1 MSGLISIYSFFKKE
15 IMLTLQNI
23 TYQHPD
29 KEILFEN
36 LNFIANKG
44 EKIAIVGN
52 NGSGK
57 STLLKL
63 ISGLLIPVAGDIRA
77 EGSVYYLPQ
86 ILEQFDT
93 KSIAAAL
100 GVEEKL
106 TALKEILDG
115 TVTEEN
121 MAVLNDDWDLEERIR
136 QAMEKWGLSDF
147 TESDLM
153 SRLSGGQKT
162 KVLIAG
168 IEVHQPDVILMDEP
182 TNHLDRK
189 SREQLYE
196 FIKNTN
202 KTLLVVSHDRTLLN
216 LLSKT
221 AELSRK
227 EIVLYGGNYDFYKEQ
242 KQIQQ
247 NALQNSIKNTENAL
261 KKAKATE
268 RETLERQQKLD
279 AKGKKKQEKAGVAK
293 IMMNT
298 LRNNAENSTAKIRDT
313 HSDKI
318 DNLSQELQQL
328 RRGVPLTDQMKLGF
342 DQTNLHRGKILI
354 KAEQINFAYGD
365 KNIWKY
371 PLDIVVTSGER
382 ILISGENGSGKTT
395 LIKLLLGRLQ
405 TSEGNVERSD
415 FYSVYIDQDYSMI
428 NHSLSVIQQAESFN
442 QLPLP
447 EHEVKTILNRF
458 LFGKETWDKSCSVLS
473 GGERMRLL
481 LACLSIAGK
490 APDIIILDEPTNN
503 LDIQNIEILTNA
515 IRDYKGTL
523 LVISHDDVFSEEI
536 NVETSIAL

>member
-1 MSGLISIYSFFKKE
+1 MSGLVSIYSFFKKE

-36 LNFIANKG
+36 LNFIVNKG

-63 ISGLLIPVAGDIRA
+63 ISGLLISVAGDIRA
-77 EGSVYYLPQ
+77 EGTVYYLPQ

-100 GVEEKL
+100 GIEEKL

-121 MAVLNDDWDLEERIR
+121 MAILNDDWDLEERIR

-147 TESDLM
+147 TASDLM
-153 SRLSGGQKT
+153 GRLSGGQKT

-168 IEVHQPDVILMDEP
+168 IEIHQPDIILMDEP

-196 FIKNTN
+196 FIENTN

-216 LLSKT
+216 LLPKT

-298 LRNNAENSTAKIRDT
+298 MRNNAENSTAKIKDI

-318 DNLSQELQQL
+318 DGLSQELQQL

-354 KAEQINFAYGD
+354 KADQINFAYSE
-365 KNIWKY
+365 KNIWKH
-371 PLDIVVTSGER
+371 PLDIIVTSGER

-395 LIKLLLGRLQ
+395 LIKLLLGRVQ
-405 TSEGNVERSD
+405 TTEGSVERAD

-428 NHSLSVIQQAESFN
+428 NHSFSVIQQAESFN

-447 EHEVKTILNRF
+447 EHEVKTILSRF
-458 LFGKETWDKSCSVLS
+458 LFGKETWDKFCSVLS

-503 LDIQNIEILTNA
+503 LDIQNIGILTNA

-523 LVISHDDVFSEEI
+523 LIISHDDVFSKEI
-536 NVETSIAL
+536 DVETIIEL

>member
-1 MSGLISIYSFFKKE
+1 
-15 IMLTLQNI
+15 MLTLQNI

-36 LNFIANKG
+36 LNFIVNKG

-63 ISGLLIPVAGDIRA
+63 ISGLLIPAAGDIRID
-77 EGSVYYLPQ
+77 GSVYYLPQ

-93 KSIAAAL
+93 HNIASAL
-100 GVEEKL
+100 GVKKKL
-106 TALKEILDG
+106 SALREILEG

-121 MAVLNDDWDLEERIR
+121 MTILDDDWDLEEKIK
-136 QAMEKWGLSDF
+136 QAMEAWGLLDF
-147 TESDLM
+147 TADEPM
-153 SRLSGGQKT
+153 NRLSGGQKT

-168 IEVHQPDVILMDEP
+168 IEVHQPDIILMDEP

-196 FIKNTN
+196 FIENTN

-216 LLSKT
+216 LLPKT

-227 EIVLYGGNYDFYKEQ
+227 EMVLYGGNYDFYKEQ

-318 DNLSQELQQL
+318 DGLSQELQQL
-328 RRGVPLTDQMKLGF
+328 RRRVPLTDQMKLGF

-354 KAEQINFAYGD
+354 KAEHINYAYQD
-365 KNIWKY
+365 ISILEK
-371 PLDIVVTSGER
+371 PLDTIVTSGER

-395 LIKLLLGRLQ
+395 LIKLLLGKLKP
-405 TSEGNVERSD
+405 SEGIIERAD
-415 FYSVYIDQDYSMI
+415 FSAVYIDQDYSMI
-428 NHSLSVIQQAESFN
+428 DHSLNVIQQAESFN
-442 QLPLP
+442 RLPLA

-523 LVISHDDVFSEEI
+523 LVISHDDTFLREI
-536 NVETSIAL
+536 DVENAINL

>member
-1 MSGLISIYSFFKKE
+1 MFIHFLKKE

-36 LNFIANKG
+36 FNFIVNKG
-44 EKIAIVGN
+44 DKIAIVGN

-63 ISGLLIPVAGDIRA
+63 ISGLLTPSAGDIRT

-93 KSIAAAL
+93 QSIARAL
-100 GVEEKL
+100 GVQKKL
-106 TALKEILDG
+106 SALREILEG
-115 TVTEEN
+115 IVTEEN
-121 MAVLNDDWDLEERIR
+121 ITVLDDNWDLEERIK
-136 QAMEKWGLSDF
+136 QALETWGLLDF
-147 TESDLM
+147 TADESM
-153 SRLSGGQKT
+153 NRLSGGQKT

-168 IEVHQPDVILMDEP
+168 IEIHQPDIILMDEP
-182 TNHLDRK
+182 TNHLDRQ

-196 FIKNTN
+196 FIENTN

-216 LLSKT
+216 LLPKT

-227 EIVLYGGNYDFYKEQ
+227 EIMLYGGNYDFYKEQ

-318 DNLSQELQQL
+318 EGLSQELQQL

-354 KAEQINFAYGD
+354 KAEHINHAYQD
-365 KNIWKY
+365 KNIWKK
-371 PLDIVVTSGER
+371 PLDVVVTSGER

-395 LIKLLLGRLQ
+395 LIKLLLGQ
-405 TSEGNVERSD
+405 MKPSEGIIERTD
-415 FYSVYIDQDYSMI
+415 FNSVYIDQDYSMI

-442 QLPLP
+442 WLPLP
-447 EHEVKTILNRF
+447 EHEVKTILSRF

-481 LACLSIAGK
+481 LACLSITGK

-503 LDIQNIEILTNA
+503 LDLQNIEILTNA

-536 NVETSIAL
+536 NIETRILL

>member
-1 MSGLISIYSFFKKE
+1 MFIHFFKKE

-36 LNFIANKG
+36 LNFIVNKG
-44 EKIAIVGN
+44 DKIAIVGN

-63 ISGLLIPVAGDIRA
+63 ISGLLTPSAGNIRT

-93 KSIAAAL
+93 QSIARAL
-100 GVEEKL
+100 GVQKKL
-106 TALKEILDG
+106 SALREILEG
-115 TVTEEN
+115 IVTEEN
-121 MAVLNDDWDLEERIR
+121 ITVLDDNWDLEEKIK
-136 QAMEKWGLSDF
+136 QALETWGLLDF
-147 TESDLM
+147 TADESM
-153 SRLSGGQKT
+153 NRLSGGQKT

-168 IEVHQPDVILMDEP
+168 IEIHQPDIILMDEP
-182 TNHLDRK
+182 TNHLDRQ

-196 FIKNTN
+196 FIENTN

-216 LLSKT
+216 LLPKT

-227 EIVLYGGNYDFYKEQ
+227 EMMLYGGNYDFYKEQ

-318 DNLSQELQQL
+318 EGLSQELQQL

-342 DQTNLHRGKILI
+342 DQANLHRGKILI
-354 KAEQINFAYGD
+354 KAEHINHAYQD
-365 KNIWKY
+365 KNIWKK
-371 PLDIVVTSGER
+371 PLDVVVSSGER
-382 ILISGENGSGKTT
+382 ILIIGENGSGKTT
-395 LIKLLLGRLQ
+395 LIKLLLGQ
-405 TSEGNVERSD
+405 MKPSEGTIERAD
-415 FYSVYIDQDYSMI
+415 FNSVYIDQDYSMI

-442 QLPLP
+442 WLPLP
-447 EHEVKTILNRF
+447 EHEVKTILSRF

-481 LACLSIAGK
+481 LACLSITGK

-503 LDIQNIEILTNA
+503 LDLQNIEILTNA

-536 NVETSIAL
+536 NIETRILL

>member
-1 MSGLISIYSFFKKE
+1 MSGLISVYSFLKKE

-36 LNFIANKG
+36 FNFIVNKG
-44 EKIAIVGN
+44 DKIAIVGN

-63 ISGLLIPVAGDIRA
+63 ISGLLTPSAGDIRT

-93 KSIAAAL
+93 QSIARAL
-100 GVEEKL
+100 GVQKKL
-106 TALKEILDG
+106 SALREILEG
-115 TVTEEN
+115 IVTEEN
-121 MAVLNDDWDLEERIR
+121 ITVLDDNWDLEERIK
-136 QAMEKWGLSDF
+136 QALETWGLLDF
-147 TESDLM
+147 TADESM
-153 SRLSGGQKT
+153 NRLSGGQKT

-168 IEVHQPDVILMDEP
+168 IEIHQPDIILMDEP
-182 TNHLDRK
+182 TNHLDRQ

-196 FIKNTN
+196 FIENTN

-216 LLSKT
+216 LLPKT

-227 EIVLYGGNYDFYKEQ
+227 EIMLYGGNYDFYKEQ

-318 DNLSQELQQL
+318 EGLSQELQQL

-354 KAEQINFAYGD
+354 KAEHINHAYQD
-365 KNIWKY
+365 KNIWKK
-371 PLDIVVTSGER
+371 PLDVVVTSGER

-395 LIKLLLGRLQ
+395 LIKLLLGQ
-405 TSEGNVERSD
+405 MKPSEGIIERTD
-415 FYSVYIDQDYSMI
+415 FNSVYIDQDYSMI

-442 QLPLP
+442 WLPLP
-447 EHEVKTILNRF
+447 EHEVKTILSRF

-481 LACLSIAGK
+481 LACLSITGK

-503 LDIQNIEILTNA
+503 LDLQNIEILTNA

-536 NVETSIAL
+536 NIETRILL

>member
-1 MSGLISIYSFFKKE
+1 
-15 IMLTLQNI
+15 MLTLQNI

-29 KEILFEN
+29 KEILFEK
-36 LNFIANKG
+36 LNFIVNKG

-63 ISGLLIPVAGDIRA
+63 ISGLLIPAVGDIRT

-93 KSIAAAL
+93 QNIASAL
-100 GVEEKL
+100 GVQKKL
-106 TALKEILDG
+106 SGLREILEG
-115 TVTEEN
+115 IVTEEN
-121 MAVLNDDWDLEERIR
+121 MTVLDDDWDLEERIK
-136 QAMEKWGLSDF
+136 QAMESWGLLDF
-147 TESDLM
+147 TAEESM
-153 SRLSGGQKT
+153 NRLSGGQKT

-168 IEVHQPDVILMDEP
+168 IEIHQPDIILMDEP

-189 SREQLYE
+189 SREQLYK
-196 FIKNTN
+196 FIENTN

-216 LLSKT
+216 LLPKT
-221 AELSRK
+221 AELNRK

-318 DNLSQELQQL
+318 DGLSQELQQL
-328 RRGVPLTDQMKLGF
+328 RREAPLTDQMKLGF
-342 DQTNLHRGKILI
+342 DQTNLHRGKILV
-354 KAEQINFAYGD
+354 KGEHINFAYQD
-365 KNIWKY
+365 RNIWKK

-395 LIKLLLGRLQ
+395 LIKLLLGQLKS
-405 TSEGNVERSD
+405 SEGIIERAD

-428 NHSLSVIQQAESFN
+428 DHSLNVIQQAELFN
-442 QLPLP
+442 LLPLP

-536 NVETSIAL
+536 NIETRIVL

>member
-1 MSGLISIYSFFKKE
+1 
-15 IMLTLQNI
+15 MLTLQNI

-44 EKIAIVGN
+44 EKITIVGN

-147 TESDLM
+147 TASDLM

-168 IEVHQPDVILMDEP
+168 IEVHQPDIILMDEP

-196 FIKNTN
+196 FIENTN

-221 AELSRK
+221 AELSHK
-227 EIVLYGGNYDFYKEQ
+227 EIVFYGGNYDFYKEQ

-279 AKGKKKQEKAGVAK
+279 AKGKKKQEKTGVAK

-298 LRNNAENSTAKIRDT
+298 LRNNAENSTAKIKDT

-328 RRGVPLTDQMKLGF
+328 RRGVPLADQMKLGF

-354 KAEQINFAYGD
+354 KAEQINFAYSD
-365 KNIWKY
+365 KNIWKR

-382 ILISGENGSGKTT
+382 ILISGENGSGKTA

-405 TSEGNVERSD
+405 TSEGNVERAD

-523 LVISHDDVFSEEI
+523 LVISHDDVFSEDI

>member
-1 MSGLISIYSFFKKE
+1 
-15 IMLTLQNI
+15 MLTLQNI

-36 LNFIANKG
+36 LNFIVNKG
-44 EKIAIVGN
+44 DKIAIVGN

-63 ISGLLIPVAGDIRA
+63 ISGLLTPSAGNIRT

-86 ILEQFDT
+86 LLEQFDT
-93 KSIAAAL
+93 QSIARAL
-100 GVEEKL
+100 GVQKKL
-106 TALKEILDG
+106 SALREILEG
-115 TVTEEN
+115 IVTEEN
-121 MAVLNDDWDLEERIR
+121 ITVLDDNWDLEEKIK
-136 QAMEKWGLSDF
+136 QALETWGLLDF
-147 TESDLM
+147 TAYESM
-153 SRLSGGQKT
+153 NRLSGGQKT

-168 IEVHQPDVILMDEP
+168 IEIHQPDIILMDEP
-182 TNHLDRK
+182 TNHLDRQ

-196 FIKNTN
+196 FIENTN

-216 LLSKT
+216 LLPKT

-227 EIVLYGGNYDFYKEQ
+227 EMMLYGGNYDFYKEQ

-313 HSDKI
+313 YSDKI
-318 DNLSQELQQL
+318 EGLSQELQQL

-342 DQTNLHRGKILI
+342 DQANLHRGKILI
-354 KAEQINFAYGD
+354 KAEHINHAYQD
-365 KNIWKY
+365 KNIWKK
-371 PLDIVVTSGER
+371 PLDVVVSSGER
-382 ILISGENGSGKTT
+382 ILIIGENGSGKTT
-395 LIKLLLGRLQ
+395 LIKLLLGQ
-405 TSEGNVERSD
+405 MKPSEGIIERAD
-415 FYSVYIDQDYSMI
+415 FNSVYIDQDYSMI

-442 QLPLP
+442 WLPLP
-447 EHEVKTILNRF
+447 EHEVKTILSRF

-481 LACLSIAGK
+481 LACLSITGK

-503 LDIQNIEILTNA
+503 LDLQNIEILTNA

-536 NVETSIAL
+536 NIETRILL

>member
-1 MSGLISIYSFFKKE
+1 MSGLISVYSFFKE

-36 LNFIANKG
+36 FNFIVNKG
-44 EKIAIVGN
+44 DKIAIVGN

-63 ISGLLIPVAGDIRA
+63 ISGLLTPSAGDIRT

-93 KSIAAAL
+93 QSIARAL
-100 GVEEKL
+100 GVQKKL
-106 TALKEILDG
+106 SALREILEG
-115 TVTEEN
+115 IVTEEN
-121 MAVLNDDWDLEERIR
+121 ITVLNDNWDLEERIK
-136 QAMEKWGLSDF
+136 QALETWGLLDF
-147 TESDLM
+147 TADESM
-153 SRLSGGQKT
+153 NRLSGGQKT

-168 IEVHQPDVILMDEP
+168 IEIHQPDIILMDEP
-182 TNHLDRK
+182 TNHLDRQ

-196 FIKNTN
+196 FIENTN

-216 LLSKT
+216 LLPKT

-227 EIVLYGGNYDFYKEQ
+227 EIMLYGGNYDFYKEQ

-318 DNLSQELQQL
+318 EGLSQELQQL

-354 KAEQINFAYGD
+354 KAEHINHAYQD
-365 KNIWKY
+365 KNIWKK
-371 PLDIVVTSGER
+371 PLDVVVTSGER
-382 ILISGENGSGKTT
+382 ILIIGENGSGKTT
-395 LIKLLLGRLQ
+395 LIKLLLGQ
-405 TSEGNVERSD
+405 MKPSEGIIERAD
-415 FYSVYIDQDYSMI
+415 FNSVYIDQDYSMI

-442 QLPLP
+442 WLPLP
-447 EHEVKTILNRF
+447 EHEVKTILSRF

-481 LACLSIAGK
+481 LACLSITGK

-503 LDIQNIEILTNA
+503 LDLQNIEILTNA

-536 NVETSIAL
+536 NIETRILL

>member
-1 MSGLISIYSFFKKE
+1 
-15 IMLTLQNI
+15 MLTLQNI

-36 LNFIANKG
+36 LNFIVNKG

-63 ISGLLIPVAGDIRA
+63 ISGLLISVAGDIRA
-77 EGSVYYLPQ
+77 EGTVYYLPQ

-100 GVEEKL
+100 GIEEKL

-121 MAVLNDDWDLEERIR
+121 MAILNDDWDLEERIR

-147 TESDLM
+147 TASDLM
-153 SRLSGGQKT
+153 GRLSGGQKT

-168 IEVHQPDVILMDEP
+168 IEIHQPDIILMDEP

-196 FIKNTN
+196 FIENTN

-216 LLSKT
+216 LLPKT

-298 LRNNAENSTAKIRDT
+298 MRNNAENSTAKIKDI

-318 DNLSQELQQL
+318 DGLSQELQQL

-354 KAEQINFAYGD
+354 KADQINFAYSE
-365 KNIWKY
+365 KNIWKH
-371 PLDIVVTSGER
+371 PLDIIVTSGER

-395 LIKLLLGRLQ
+395 LIKLLLGRVQ
-405 TSEGNVERSD
+405 TTEGSVERAD

-428 NHSLSVIQQAESFN
+428 NHSFSVIQQAESFN

-447 EHEVKTILNRF
+447 EHEVKTILSRF
-458 LFGKETWDKSCSVLS
+458 LFGKETWDKFCSVLS

-503 LDIQNIEILTNA
+503 LDIQNIGILTNA

-523 LVISHDDVFSEEI
+523 LIISHDDVFSKEI
-536 NVETSIAL
+536 DVETIIEL